1 MDSVDKSDESFITIM
16 MIMMIVM
23 MIMVTMMMVMMMMVM
38 MMMILVMIIVMVMM
52 MVILHVPHLT
62 LRGCE
67 LLGAIQL
74 ERCCCILSM
83 PFFRSN
89 TVVMMIM
96 RHATKQ
102 QAVGVSLDPI
112 CWCIFRSNTVVYL

>member
-1 MDSVDKSDESFITIM
+1 MDSVDKSDESFITM
-16 MIMMIVM
+16 VMIMMIVM
-23 MIMVTMMMVMMMMVM
+23 MIMVMLMMVVMMMM
-38 MMMILVMIIVMVMM
+38 MM

>member
-1 MDSVDKSDESFITIM
+1 MMTRMMIDDYMLTIATTEKKTMVSVDKSEESFITM
-16 MIMMIVM
+16 VMIMMIVT
-23 MIMVTMMMVMMMMVM
+23 MIMVMLMMMVMMM
-38 MMMILVMIIVMVMM
+38 MM

-102 QAVGVSLDPI
+102 QSVGVSFHI
-112 CWCIFRSNTVVYL
+112 SWK

>member
-1 MDSVDKSDESFITIM
+1 MKM
-16 MIMMIVM
+16 MTMIRMM
-23 MIMVTMMMVMMMMVM
+23 TMMMVMMMMVM

-74 ERCCCILSM
+74 ERRCCILSM

-96 RHATKQ
+96 RHATTQ
-102 QAVGVSLDPI
+102 QAVGVSFHISWKCVINLKNSI
-112 CWCIFRSNTVVYL
+112 LLLTG

>member
-1 MDSVDKSDESFITIM
+1 MVSVDKSDEKFITM
-16 MIMMIVM
+16 VMIMVILM
-23 MIMVTMMMVMMMMVM
+23 MIMVMLMMVMMM
-38 MMMILVMIIVMVMM
+38 MM

-102 QAVGVSLDPI
+102 QSVGVSFHI
-112 CWCIFRSNTVVYL
+112 SWK

>member
-1 MDSVDKSDESFITIM
+1 MVSVDKSDESFITM
-16 MIMMIVM
+16 VMIMMIVM
-23 MIMVTMMMVMMMMVM
+23 MIMVMMMMVM
-38 MMMILVMIIVMVMM
+38 MMM